1 MRKTMTQWGITTPEI
16 ISSTQLKNINSGL
29 GISENLSNWSPS
41 SGAFSGSSSP
51 VSDLGKF
58 SKTSTSTNAS
68 TASIGTS
75 GGSKGLNIASGI
87 AGGVSSALKSISS
100 NSSNAQA
107 DPESYAVGQ
116 GIGDAVSQIH
126 PIAAIAVAAG
136 RTADLFMGDSGW
148 SSVNKDSA
156 KRAGYN
162 AGVNNLLA
170 SIPGNSVWGAFMK
183 KSKTADKSVVF
194 DSGEASSSYGGT
206 SADYSAAQDLS
217 GKKTLGGRRKINNF
231 ITDVNK
237 KVEIAT
243 NNIQT
248 AKLLKTNTAS
258 DTLLSQNQ
266 NKYSG
271 YTPTALLSRKG
282 MKFPELES
290 AHQLLNSWNNKQK
303 SSNTESSTQKFQ
315 LGGKMNLIPEGA
327 LHARKHDIV
336 SSDPELEGQITTKGI
351 PVISKSGGEI
361 TQHAEIER
369 EEWTLR
375 KEFTDQ
381 LESLYKKYQEDPS
394 NELAIEAGKLVC
406 YELLK
411 NTDDR
416 SGLIKS
422 IK

>member
-1 MRKTMTQWGITTPEI
+1 MRKIIKAGYGMTTPGI

-51 VSDLGKF
+51 ISDMGKF
-58 SKTSTSTNAS
+58 SKTSMPSGAS
-68 TASIGTS
+68 TASIGSS
-75 GGSKGLNIASGI
+75 GGKGLNIVSDI
-87 AGGVSSALKSISS
+87 AGGVSSMTKSLSS
-100 NSSNAQA
+100 KSSNAKA
-107 DPESYAVGQ
+107 DSEAYNVGQ
-116 GIGDAVSQIH
+116 SIGDAASKIH
-126 PIAAIAVAAG
+126 PIAAAAVAAG
-136 RTADLFMGDSGW
+136 RMVDYALDGKGW
-148 SSVNKDSA
+148 GSVNKDSA

-162 AGVNNLLA
+162 AGFNNLLA
-170 SIPGNSVWGAFMK
+170 SIPGNSVWGVFMK
-183 KSKTADKSVVF
+183 KTKTANKSTVF

-217 GKKTLGGRRKINNF
+217 GKKTLGGGRKINKF
-231 ITDVNK
+231 ITETNK
-237 KVEIAT
+237 KIETAT

-248 AKLLKTNTAS
+248 AKLLKTNTAA
-258 DTLLSQNQ
+258 DTFMSQNQ

-271 YTPTALLSRKG
+271 YTPTALLSKKG

-290 AHQLLNSWNNKQK
+290 AKKLLNTWNKVTDSKIENP
-303 SSNTESSTQKFQ
+303 TQKFQ

-327 LHARKHDIV
+327 LHARKHDIET
-336 SSDPELEGQITTKGI
+336 SDPELKGQITTKGI

-361 TQHAEIER
+361 IQHAEIEK

-381 LESLYKKYQEDPS
+381 LEDLYKKYQENPS
-394 NELAIEAGKLVC
+394 NEIAIEAGKLIC

>member
-1 MRKTMTQWGITTPEI
+1 MRKIIKAQWGTTTPGI
-16 ISSTQLKNINSGL
+16 ISPTQLKNINSGL
-29 GISENLSNWSPS
+29 RISENLSNWSPS

-51 VSDLGKF
+51 ISDIGKF
-58 SKTSTSTNAS
+58 SKTSMPSGAS
-68 TASIGTS
+68 TASIGSS
-75 GGSKGLNIASGI
+75 GGKGLNIVSNI
-87 AGGVSSALKSISS
+87 AGGVSSMTKGLSS
-100 NSSNAQA
+100 KSSNAKA
-107 DPESYAVGQ
+107 DSEAYNVGQ
-116 GIGDAVSQIH
+116 SIGDTASQMH
-126 PIAAIAVAAG
+126 PIAAAAVAAG
-136 RTADLFMGDSGW
+136 RIIDYGLDGKGW
-148 SSVNKDSA
+148 GSVNKDSA

-162 AGVNNLLA
+162 AGFNNLLA
-170 SIPGNSVWGAFMK
+170 SIPGNSVWGVFMK
-183 KSKTADKSVVF
+183 KTKTANKSTVF

-217 GKKTLGGRRKINNF
+217 GKKTLGGGRKINKF
-231 ITDVNK
+231 ITETNK
-237 KVEIAT
+237 KIETAT

-248 AKLLKTNTAS
+248 AKLLKTNTAA
-258 DTLLSQNQ
+258 DTFMSQNQ

-271 YTPTALLSRKG
+271 YTPTALLSKKG

-290 AHQLLNSWNNKQK
+290 AKKLLNTWNKVTDSKIENP
-303 SSNTESSTQKFQ
+303 TQKFQ

-327 LHARKHDIV
+327 LHARKHDIET
-336 SSDPELEGQITTKGI
+336 SDPELKGQITTKGI

-361 TQHAEIER
+361 IQHAEIEK

-381 LESLYKKYQEDPS
+381 LESLYKKYQEEPS

-422 IK
+422 VK